1 MNSNDQI
8 LQELVDA
15 VNSPDWWAISITVV
29 NALIMVWLGVKQYKL
44 QQQQK
49 KVQEYEVY
57 RMLYAMIKE
66 SDWCIGSYLLN
77 VYRIIAWSKTKENIT
92 DELEDMQKRIY
103 QMERRLMQ
111 HIIDF
116 ELKLPNGET
125 IVREY
130 QRALLQAA
138 NICGFIVRVSTK
150 DIELQETGIEQTY
163 SQSMILENEIITKSV
178 IVSRI
183 KDDESANLLE
193 KHLNTLV
200 RYKDKLNE
208 NKYINTIAERCKNV

>member
-1 MNSNDQI
+1 MDYEPKI
-8 LQELVDA
+8 LKELVES

-57 RMLYAMIKE
+57 RTLYAMIME

-130 QRALLQAA
+130 QRTLLQAA
-138 NICGFIVRVSTK
+138 NICGFIIRVSTK
-150 DIELQETGIEQTY
+150 GIELQETVIEQEYT
-163 SQSMILENEIITKSV
+163 QSAILENEIIIKSV

-183 KDDESANLLE
+183 KNDESAKLLE
-193 KHLNTLV
+193 KHLNMLV

-208 NKYINTIAERCKNV
+208 NKYINTIAERCKTV